1 MKLIIAAEIFP
12 PDIGG
17 PATYVSRIIPELL
30 KDGFEVKVITYAD
43 VNKIT
48 IDESLG
54 YVVIKIPRKKMLFKF
69 IAYFGELYR
78 LAKTADLIFAQGP
91 IASGLPA
98 LIVKR
103 LRRKQAVMKIVGD
116 VAWERA
122 RNKYGIK
129 ELTDEFQS
137 KHYRLSI
144 ELGRQ
149 LEHFIVKRMDRIITP
164 SQYLKKIVWRFG
176 ADQGK
181 IQVIYNALEEIDC
194 QMTKDEA
201 KAKLGYKG
209 QMLLSMARL
218 APWKGYEA
226 LFETM
231 PRLKAKFSD
240 IRLVVVG
247 DGPMMDKLKFKI
259 TDLKLEDTIEMV
271 GSVPHQ
277 ETGQYYKAADI
288 FVLNTG
294 YEGLSHILLE
304 TLAMKLPAVVS
315 RIGGNQEVIED
326 GVNGYLFEYNNKEEI
341 YNKVC
346 DLLSD
351 ENKQQKFI
359 EAGTE
364 KLKQFT
370 FKRMVDETKELLKSM
385 FNGQ

>member
-17 PATYVSRIIPELL
+17 PATYVTRIVPELI

-54 YVVIKIPRKKMLFKF
+54 YVVIKIPRKNMLLKF
-69 IAYFGELYR
+69 AAYYSELYR

-91 IASGLPA
+91 IASGLPS
-98 LIVKR
+98 LIVKY
-103 LRRKQAVMKIVGD
+103 LTGKKSVMKIVGD

-122 RNKYGIK
+122 RNKYNIN
-129 ELTDEFQS
+129 ELTDEFQM
-137 KHYRLSI
+137 KHYSPVI
-144 ELGRQ
+144 EFGRW
-149 LEHFIVKRMDRIITP
+149 LEHFIVKKMDSIITP
-164 SQYLKKIVWRFG
+164 SQYLKKIVSGWG
-176 ADQGK
+176 VKPKK
-181 IQVIYNALEEIDC
+181 INVIYNALEEIDC
-194 QMTKDEA
+194 QLSKEQA
-201 KAKLGYKG
+201 RKQLGYTGKI
-209 QMLLSMARL
+209 MFSMARL
-218 APWKGYEA
+218 APWKGYKA
-226 LFETM
+226 LIEIM
-231 PRLKAKFSD
+231 PRLIEKFKD
-240 IRLVVVG
+240 VKLVIVG
-247 DGPMMDKLKFKI
+247 DGPEKKNLRSKIKDLVLENSVKLI
-259 TDLKLEDTIEMV
+259 
-271 GSVPHQ
+271 GAVPHQ
-277 ETGQYYKAADI
+277 ETGKYFKAADL

-294 YEGLSHILLE
+294 YEGLSHVLLE